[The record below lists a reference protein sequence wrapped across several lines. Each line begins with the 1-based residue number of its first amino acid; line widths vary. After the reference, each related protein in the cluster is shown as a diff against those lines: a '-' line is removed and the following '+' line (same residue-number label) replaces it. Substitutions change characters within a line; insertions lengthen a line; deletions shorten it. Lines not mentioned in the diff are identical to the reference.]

1 MSKTDAAEVWGVVE
15 LMGHVRLA
23 GKVSEEEKFGTKMG
37 RIDIPQGEGFITQY
51 FGGNSVYRITTAELD
66 AIRAAAEAA
75 TPGPW
80 FAKDSIRNKSEY
92 LAPGELEPT
101 FDNDENTFGWSI
113 TVADPSEGYSIVHG
127 ENYHSIEDI
136 QKDIDFIATAN
147 PATVLR
153 LVEQARPMEWKN
165 EYPKVPG
172 DWLLAGGQFLKNVC
186 VFQMWDEEKIRSFS
200 GEKPQQDIFYFG
212 PLPKPPE
219 AK

>member
-1 MSKTDAAEVWGVVE
+1 MPNLHRVYIQRRRDLYWVPSRDSDGQETN
-15 LMGHVRLA
+15 H
-23 GKVSEEEKFGTKMG
+23 EK
-37 RIDIPQGEGFITQY
+37 GETMTQP
-51 FGGNSVYRITTAELD
+51 FTTAELD
-66 AIRAAAEAA
+66 AIRAKAEAA

-153 LVEQARPMEWKN
+153 LVEQIKRFHMDHYLCDAKSARGPILK
-165 EYPKVPG
+165 
-172 DWLLAGGQFLKNVC
+172 GGA
-186 VFQMWDEEKIRSFS
+186 S
-200 GEKPQQDIFYFG
+200 
-212 PLPKPPE
+212 
-219 AK
+219 